1 MSISMLS
8 PLAID
13 GTTPASSRRKARLAA
28 VASAVLAALAYWLV
42 AELVFG
48 IDLRAPAFDASG
60 TALPIS
66 APNVLIVATLLSLAG
81 WGALALLE
89 RLTQR
94 ARRAWLVVA
103 PLALLLSLATPLSGS
118 GVTSA
123 DRIAL
128 LGMHLVVGAV
138 LIAALARTS
147 PSRGRPQTIHHANG

>member
-1 MSISMLS
+1 
-8 PLAID
+8 
-13 GTTPASSRRKARLAA
+13 
-28 VASAVLAALAYWLV
+28 VASAVLVALAYWLV
-42 AELVFG
+42 AELVCG

-81 WGALALLE
+81 WGVLALLE
-89 RLTQR
+89 RLTR
-94 ARRAWLVVA
+94 HARRAWLIVA

-147 PSRGRPQTIHHANG
+147 PSRGRPQTLHHENG